1 MDYSDPAEL
10 RESYGDAPLEL
21 RDLAPHPMDQFHT
34 WFVHACGSGLPEP
47 NAMVLSTVEPT
58 GAPRARTVLLKGY
71 DRTGLRFFTNYRS
84 RKGVALAAEPR
95 ACVVFPW
102 HPIRRQVIVSGHVQR
117 LTDEENDAYFARR
130 PRGSQLGAWA
140 SERQSSPV
148 ADRAEL
154 DRLYARFAEVWP
166 EGTEV
171 PRPAYWG
178 GFRLV
183 PQEVEFWQGRNDRM
197 HDRFR
202 YLLVGE
208 SPEEGK
214 WQVDRLSP

>member
-10 RESYGDAPLEL
+10 RESYGGRPLRR
-21 RDLAPHPMDQFHT
+21 RDLAPHPMEQFHT
-34 WFVHACGSGLPEP
+34 WFTQARRSGLAEP

-58 GAPRARTVLLKGY
+58 GMPRARTVLMKGY
-71 DRTGLRFFTNYRS
+71 DRHGLRFFTNYRS
-84 RKGVALAAEPR
+84 RKGRALTEEPR

-102 HPIRRQVIVSGHVQR
+102 HPIRRQVIVGGCAER

-130 PRGSQLGAWA
+130 PHGSQLGAWA
-140 SERQSSPV
+140 SEHQSSPV
-148 ADRAEL
+148 AGREEL

-166 EGTEV
+166 PGSAV

-183 PQEVEFWQGRNDRM
+183 PQEVEFWQGQSDRM

-202 YLLVGE
+202 YLLTSGTAADGE
-208 SPEEGK
+208 
-214 WQVDRLSP
+214 WRIDRLSP